1 MDFDTSVIK
10 PVREEALNIV
20 RIILKK
26 KLTKI
31 EDIFKYI
38 NNPKKRSRLFDS
50 LNMMISLQG
59 FNCEI
64 LKFLKKKNKIKN
76 FINWTYPQIRL
87 DGGFAKKFAS
97 PLHSD
102 QWILD
107 KNKNGIIV
115 WTSLNENGSSLLIA
129 KNKKIKKLKRHSYWG
144 IESLD
149 KIEMEKVYVN
159 YGQILIFDKKVF
171 HKTPPD
177 ENRITVQLR
186 YEKIDQN
193 FKTRTI
199 NQVVDPKIR
208 KYWFKSIKK

>member
-1 MDFDTSVIK
+1 MIKLMDFDTSVIK

-87 DGGFAKKFAS
+87 DGGFAKK
-97 PLHSD
+97 
-102 QWILD
+102 LD

>member
-1 MDFDTSVIK
+1 MIKLMDFDTSVIK

-129 KNKKIKKLKRHSYWG
+129 KNKKHKIARKRTKRVLKMIRRGVSEGELMEYCHTHG
-144 IESLD
+144 I
-149 KIEMEKVYVN
+149 
-159 YGQILIFDKKVF
+159 IF
-171 HKTPPD
+171 PD
-177 ENRITVQLR
+177 FV
-186 YEKIDQN
+186 DAS
-193 FKTRTI
+193 TI
-199 NQVVDPKIR
+199 P
-208 KYWFKSIKK
+208 